1 MKALMCITLTVCA
14 SGLGITPSRFG
25 VKTFTKGAI
34 VSKRYGATTDISMK
48 VPEEI
53 HKQFLETVERDIIFR
68 ATKEGFKIVGNWSH
82 RKELCLHTNEETG
95 ETYEYYKI
103 FSSVEVSDE

>member
-1 MKALMCITLTVCA
+1 M
-14 SGLGITPSRFG
+14 
-25 VKTFTKGAI
+25 
-34 VSKRYGATTDISMK
+34 SKRYGATTDISMN
-48 VPEEI
+48 VPEDI
-53 HKQFLETVERDIIFR
+53 QKQFLETIERDIIFR

-95 ETYEYYKI
+95 ETYEYYKM